1 MWSVEQTHSTPGA
14 GESRSLKESQGC
26 EIVRDWTGLSHKL
39 ANEAAG
45 IDKDGSLTMDL

>member
-1 MWSVEQTHSTPGA
+1 MRSVEQTHSTPGA

-26 EIVRDWTGLSHKL
+26 ETVTGLSHKL